1 MLFLEINIKKI
12 WKTKNFI
19 VSSGKTIYIMNPF
32 EALAVAFIE
41 DITDLQTVCTYFLI
55 GVIVAALLERAIEKA
70 GYPMEWSD
78 RFWVI
83 LGWPLASAIFIYSF
97 IKGYLGKD

>member
-1 MLFLEINIKKI
+1 MEE
-12 WKTKNFI
+12 FI
-19 VSSGKTIYIMNPF
+19 
-32 EALAVAFIE
+32 IE
-41 DITDLQTVCTYFLI
+41 TFTLKFYACYLLI

-83 LGWPLASAIFIYSF
+83 LGWPLVSAIFIYSF
-97 IKGYLGKD
+97 IKGYFGKD